1 MKDNNN
7 KKMNNQGRNN
17 NHRNVTFVEH
27 ISDVIRRNS
36 TIPQA
41 VSGELRIVNGD
52 VEGGIAVYC
61 SNAVYRASV
70 SESTPRPY
78 FTPNLGYV
86 YVPSASCSSKDHEK
100 MPADEKDCRACG
112 YSDIDGSCSGPRP
125 FKELKGWGCVGGK
138 SEECK
143 DCTGCCLSVDDDHS
157 ELKDQPVPVT
167 SEKTLADLKDA
178 PFAEKV
184 QHDYYNRTLKE
195 KLETSEDVLVNILT
209 ALQYLKK
216 FERLEFT
223 NSHVWI
229 NGDECHGNIAHYL
242 EKFDVNPDDVKDI
255 RNQISDCV
263 CLDIFKIIAKN
274 KKVYI
279 VAGNVETGIETYDS
293 TTGKNSK
300 AFIMNVL
307 AKK

>member
-17 NHRNVTFVEH
+17 NHRDVTFVEH

-78 FTPNLGYV
+78 STPNLGYV
-86 YVPSASCSSKDHEK
+86 YVPSACSSKDHEK

-195 KLETSEDVLVNILT
+195 ELETSEDVLVNTLI

-216 FERLEFT
+216 FESLEFDNFEVWKNGECCTSDIEHVLT
-223 NSHVWI
+223 N
-229 NGDECHGNIAHYL
+229 Y
-242 EKFDVNPDDVKDI
+242 FDVNKDDAKAI
-255 RNQISDCV
+255 AFQISDCMG
-263 CLDIFKIIAKN
+263 LDIFKVIAKN

-279 VAGNVETGIETYDS
+279 VAGNVETGVEIYDS
-293 TTGKNSK
+293 STGKNSK

>member
-1 MKDNNN
+1 MKTNN
-7 KKMNNQGRNN
+7 KMNKAHHNN
-17 NHRNVTFVEH
+17 SNCNNTFVEDLG
-27 ISDVIRRNS
+27 SVIRRNS

-41 VSGELRIVNGD
+41 IEGELRIVNGD
-52 VEGGIAVYC
+52 VEGIVTVNC

-70 SESTPRPY
+70 SSTLPRPY
-78 FTPNLGYV
+78 FTPNSQYV
-86 YVPSASCSSKDHEK
+86 YVPERLNRDHEK
-100 MPADEKDCRACG
+100 MPAEEK
-112 YSDIDGSCSGPRP
+112 
-125 FKELKGWGCVGGK
+125 LKGWGCVGGK

-167 SEKTLADLKDA
+167 SEKTLANLKDA
-178 PFAEKV
+178 PFSEKM
-184 QHDYYNRTLKE
+184 QHDYYNRALKE
-195 KLETSEDVLVNILT
+195 ELGTSEDVLVNILT
-209 ALQYLKK
+209 ALQHLKK

-242 EKFDVNPDDVKDI
+242 EKFDVDPDDVKDI
-255 RNQISDCV
+255 AFLISDCAG
-263 CLDIFKIIAKN
+263 LDIFKVIAKD
-274 KKVYI
+274 KRVYI

-293 TTGKNSK
+293 TTGKNSR

>member
-1 MKDNNN
+1 MKDNN
-7 KKMNNQGRNN
+7 KRMNNQGRNN

-41 VSGELRIVNGD
+41 ISGEIHITNGD
-52 VEGGIAVYC
+52 VEGIVTVNC

-70 SESTPRPY
+70 SESTLPRPY

-100 MPADEKDCRACG
+100 MPA
-112 YSDIDGSCSGPRP
+112 
-125 FKELKGWGCVGGK
+125 
-138 SEECK
+138 ECK
-143 DCTGCCLSVDDDHS
+143 DCTGCCLPVNDDHS
-157 ELKDQPVPVT
+157 EPKDQPVPVT

-195 KLETSEDVLVNILT
+195 KLETGEDVLVNTLT

-223 NSHVWI
+223 NSHMRI
-229 NGDECHGNIAHYL
+229 NGDECYGNIAHYL